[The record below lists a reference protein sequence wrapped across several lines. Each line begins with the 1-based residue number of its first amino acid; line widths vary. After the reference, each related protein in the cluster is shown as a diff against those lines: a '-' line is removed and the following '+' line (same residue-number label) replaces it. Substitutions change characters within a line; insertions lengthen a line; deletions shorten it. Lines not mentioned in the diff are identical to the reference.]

1 MLTQGG
7 GMEINMTKVLIVSLG
22 CSKNLVDSEIMTG
35 ELIKNGFEITGDAES
50 ADVIVVN
57 TCAFID
63 EAKSEAIDTI
73 LEMNTYRD
81 RGHLKKLIVTGCMA
95 ERYKDE
101 ILRELPEVDAIVG
114 VSRFDEIASVIKDE
128 GDTFLGN
135 ENAAYPEQ
143 AKREISTPFYTAY
156 LKIAE
161 GCDNNCTY
169 CAIPKIRGKF
179 RSRKIEDIVSEAKKL
194 AEDGVLELNVI
205 AQDTAYYGTDLYG
218 EPRLAQLLEKLCK
231 IDGIEWIRVLYMYP
245 ERIDEKLLKV
255 FVENKKLA
263 RYFDIPI
270 QHINDEILKKMG
282 RRTCRKEILEKIEL
296 IRKVLPDAV
305 LRTSLIAGFP
315 GETERQ
321 HEELCEFIKEVK
333 FDRLGVF
340 AYSREEGTPAYRLPN
355 QIDEET
361 KILRRDRLMEIQ
373 NGISKELCKRFIG
386 KILPV
391 LAEEMI
397 DGVMCGRSIYD
408 APEVDGNVYFEGG
421 EENMLGEIRNVLI
434 KDADDYD
441 LTGVYAE

>member
-1 MLTQGG
+1 
-7 GMEINMTKVLIVSLG
+7 MTKVLIVSLG

-245 ERIDEKLLKV
+245 ERIDEKFLKV

>member
-1 MLTQGG
+1 
-7 GMEINMTKVLIVSLG
+7 MTKVLIVSLG

-282 RRTCRKEILEKIEL
+282 RKTCRKEILEKIEL

>member
-1 MLTQGG
+1 
-7 GMEINMTKVLIVSLG
+7 MTKVLIVSLG

-81 RGHLKKLIVTGCMA
+81 RGQLKKLIVTGCMA

-218 EPRLAQLLEKLCK
+218 EPRLAQLLEKFCK

>member
-1 MLTQGG
+1 
-7 GMEINMTKVLIVSLG
+7 MTKVLIVSLG

-194 AEDGVLELNVI
+194 AEYGALELNVI

>member
-1 MLTQGG
+1 
-7 GMEINMTKVLIVSLG
+7 MTKVLIVSLG

-218 EPRLAQLLEKLCK
+218 EPCLAQLLEKLCK

-255 FVENKKLA
+255 FVKNKKLA

-340 AYSREEGTPAYRLPN
+340 AYSREEGTPAYRLPD

>member
-1 MLTQGG
+1 
-7 GMEINMTKVLIVSLG
+7 MTKVLIVSLG

>member
-1 MLTQGG
+1 M
-7 GMEINMTKVLIVSLG
+7 
-22 CSKNLVDSEIMTG
+22 
-35 ELIKNGFEITGDAES
+35 
-50 ADVIVVN
+50 
-57 TCAFID
+57 
-63 EAKSEAIDTI
+63 
-73 LEMNTYRD
+73 
-81 RGHLKKLIVTGCMA
+81 
-95 ERYKDE
+95 
-101 ILRELPEVDAIVG
+101 
-114 VSRFDEIASVIKDE
+114 
-128 GDTFLGN
+128 GN
-135 ENAAYPEQ
+135 ENAEYPEQ

-218 EPRLAQLLEKLCK
+218 EPRLAQLLKKLCK

>member
-1 MLTQGG
+1 
-7 GMEINMTKVLIVSLG
+7 
-22 CSKNLVDSEIMTG
+22 
-35 ELIKNGFEITGDAES
+35 
-50 ADVIVVN
+50 
-57 TCAFID
+57 
-63 EAKSEAIDTI
+63 
-73 LEMNTYRD
+73 
-81 RGHLKKLIVTGCMA
+81 
-95 ERYKDE
+95 
-101 ILRELPEVDAIVG
+101 
-114 VSRFDEIASVIKDE
+114 
-128 GDTFLGN
+128 
-135 ENAAYPEQ
+135 
-143 AKREISTPFYTAY
+143 
-156 LKIAE
+156 
-161 GCDNNCTY
+161 
-169 CAIPKIRGKF
+169 
-179 RSRKIEDIVSEAKKL
+179 
-194 AEDGVLELNVI
+194 
-205 AQDTAYYGTDLYG
+205 
-218 EPRLAQLLEKLCK
+218 
-231 IDGIEWIRVLYMYP
+231 MYP

>member
-1 MLTQGG
+1 
-7 GMEINMTKVLIVSLG
+7 MTKVLIVSLG

-355 QIDEET
+355 QIDEEI

>member
-1 MLTQGG
+1 
-7 GMEINMTKVLIVSLG
+7 MTKVLIVSLG

-373 NGISKELCKRFIG
+373 NGVSKELCKRFIG

>member
-1 MLTQGG
+1 
-7 GMEINMTKVLIVSLG
+7 MTKVLIVSLG

-50 ADVIVVN
+50 ADVIAVN

-73 LEMNTYRD
+73 LEMNSYRE
-81 RGHLKKLIVTGCMA
+81 RGRLKKLIVTGCLV

-169 CAIPKIRGKF
+169 CAIPKIRGRF
-179 RSRKIEDIVSEAKKL
+179 RSRKIEDITAEARRL
-194 AEDGVLELNVI
+194 AEDGVIELNVI

-218 EPRLAQLLEKLCK
+218 EPRIAELLDELCT

-245 ERIDEKLLKV
+245 ERIDEKLLNV
-255 FVENKKLA
+255 FLKNKKLA

-282 RRTCRKEILEKIEL
+282 RKTCRSEIVGKIKL
-296 IRKVLPDAV
+296 IRKMLPDAV

-315 GETERQ
+315 GETESQ
-321 HEELCEFIKEVK
+321 HEELCEFIREVK

-340 AYSREEGTPAYRLPN
+340 AYSREEGTPAYKLPG
-355 QIDEET
+355 QLDEEI
-361 KILRRDRLMEIQ
+361 KLLRRDRLMEIQ
-373 NGISKELCKRFIG
+373 NGVSKELCKRFIG
-386 KILPV
+386 KALPV

-397 DGVMCGRSIYD
+397 NGVMCGRSIYD

-421 EENMLGEIRNVLI
+421 TEKMLGEIRNVLI

-441 LTGVYAE
+441 LIGVCIE

>member
-1 MLTQGG
+1 
-7 GMEINMTKVLIVSLG
+7 MTKVLIVSLG

-35 ELIKNGFEITGDAES
+35 ELIKNGFEITSDAES

-355 QIDEET
+355 QIDEKT

>member
-1 MLTQGG
+1 
-7 GMEINMTKVLIVSLG
+7 MTKVLIVSLG

-205 AQDTAYYGTDLYG
+205 AQDTAYYGTDMYG

>member
-1 MLTQGG
+1 
-7 GMEINMTKVLIVSLG
+7 MTKVLIVSLG

-218 EPRLAQLLEKLCK
+218 EPRLAQLLENLCK

>member
-1 MLTQGG
+1 
-7 GMEINMTKVLIVSLG
+7 MTKVLIVSLG

-373 NGISKELCKRFIG
+373 TGITKALCKRFIG

>member
-1 MLTQGG
+1 
-7 GMEINMTKVLIVSLG
+7 MEINMTKVLIVSLG

-282 RRTCRKEILEKIEL
+282 RKTCRKEILEKIEL

-321 HEELCEFIKEVK
+321 HEELCEIIKEVK

>member
-1 MLTQGG
+1 
-7 GMEINMTKVLIVSLG
+7 MTKVLIVSLG

-114 VSRFDEIASVIKDE
+114 VSRFDEIASVIKNE

>member
-1 MLTQGG
+1 
-7 GMEINMTKVLIVSLG
+7 MTKVLIVSLG

-194 AEDGVLELNVI
+194 AEDGVLELNAI

>member
-1 MLTQGG
+1 
-7 GMEINMTKVLIVSLG
+7 MTKVLIVSLG

-282 RRTCRKEILEKIEL
+282 
-296 IRKVLPDAV
+296 
-305 LRTSLIAGFP
+305 
-315 GETERQ
+315 
-321 HEELCEFIKEVK
+321 EEHAAKK
-333 FDRLGVF
+333 F
-340 AYSREEGTPAYRLPN
+340 
-355 QIDEET
+355 
-361 KILRRDRLMEIQ
+361 
-373 NGISKELCKRFIG
+373 SKK
-386 KILPV
+386 
-391 LAEEMI
+391 
-397 DGVMCGRSIYD
+397 
-408 APEVDGNVYFEGG
+408 
-421 EENMLGEIRNVLI
+421 
-434 KDADDYD
+434 
-441 LTGVYAE
+441 

>member
-1 MLTQGG
+1 
-7 GMEINMTKVLIVSLG
+7 MTKVLIVSLG

-81 RGHLKKLIVTGCMA
+81 RGQLKKLIVTGCMA

-321 HEELCEFIKEVK
+321 YEELCEFIKEVK

-355 QIDEET
+355 QIDEKT

>member
-1 MLTQGG
+1 
-7 GMEINMTKVLIVSLG
+7 MTKVLIVSLG

-296 IRKVLPDAV
+296 LRKVLPDAV

>member
-1 MLTQGG
+1 
-7 GMEINMTKVLIVSLG
+7 MTKVLIVSLG

-282 RRTCRKEILEKIEL
+282 RRTCHKEILEKIEL

>member
-1 MLTQGG
+1 
-7 GMEINMTKVLIVSLG
+7 MTKVLIVSLG

-194 AEDGVLELNVI
+194 VKDGVLELNVI

>member
-1 MLTQGG
+1 
-7 GMEINMTKVLIVSLG
+7 MTKVLIVSLG

-81 RGHLKKLIVTGCMA
+81 RGQLKKLIVTGCMA

-128 GDTFLGN
+128 GNTFLGN

>member
-1 MLTQGG
+1 
-7 GMEINMTKVLIVSLG
+7 MTKVLIVSLG

-81 RGHLKKLIVTGCMA
+81 RGQLKKLIVTGCMA

-408 APEVDGNVYFEGG
+408 APEVDGDVYFEGG

>member
-1 MLTQGG
+1 
-7 GMEINMTKVLIVSLG
+7 MTKVLIVSLG

-63 EAKSEAIDTI
+63 EAKFEAIDTI

-81 RGHLKKLIVTGCMA
+81 RGQLKKLIVTGCMA

>member
-1 MLTQGG
+1 
-7 GMEINMTKVLIVSLG
+7 MTKVLIVSLG

-114 VSRFDEIASVIKDE
+114 VSRFDEIASVIKNE

-421 EENMLGEIRNVLI
+421 DENMLGEIRNVLI

>member
-1 MLTQGG
+1 
-7 GMEINMTKVLIVSLG
+7 MTKVLIVSLG

-361 KILRRDRLMEIQ
+361 KFLRRDRLMEIQ

>member
-1 MLTQGG
+1 
-7 GMEINMTKVLIVSLG
+7 MTKVLIVSLG

-128 GDTFLGN
+128 RDMFLGN
-135 ENAAYPEQ
+135 ENAEYPEQ
-143 AKREISTPFYTAY
+143 ARREISTPFYTAY

-179 RSRKIEDIVSEAKKL
+179 RSRKTEDIVSEAKKL

-218 EPRLAQLLEKLCK
+218 EPRLAQLLEKLCQ

-245 ERIDEKLLKV
+245 ERIDEKLLNV
-255 FVENKKLA
+255 FLENKKLA

-282 RRTCRKEILEKIEL
+282 RRTCRKEILGKIEL

-421 EENMLGEIRNVLI
+421 AENMLGEIVNVLI

>member
-1 MLTQGG
+1 
-7 GMEINMTKVLIVSLG
+7 MTKVLIVSLG

-128 GDTFLGN
+128 GGTFLGN

-340 AYSREEGTPAYRLPN
+340 AYSREEGTPAYRLPT

>member
-1 MLTQGG
+1 
-7 GMEINMTKVLIVSLG
+7 MTKVLIVSLG

-81 RGHLKKLIVTGCMA
+81 RGQLKKLIVTGCMA

-231 IDGIEWIRVLYMYP
+231 IDGIKWIRVLYMYP

>member
-1 MLTQGG
+1 
-7 GMEINMTKVLIVSLG
+7 MEINMTKVLIVSLG

-194 AEDGVLELNVI
+194 AEYGALELNVI

>member
-1 MLTQGG
+1 
-7 GMEINMTKVLIVSLG
+7 MTKVLIVSLG

-355 QIDEET
+355 QIDEKT

>member
-1 MLTQGG
+1 
-7 GMEINMTKVLIVSLG
+7 MTKVLIVSLG

-194 AEDGVLELNVI
+194 EEDGVLELNVI

-231 IDGIEWIRVLYMYP
+231 IDGIEWIRVLYVYP

>member
-1 MLTQGG
+1 
-7 GMEINMTKVLIVSLG
+7 MTKVLIVSLG

-245 ERIDEKLLKV
+245 ERIYEKLLKV

>member
-1 MLTQGG
+1 
-7 GMEINMTKVLIVSLG
+7 MTKVLIVSLG

-128 GDTFLGN
+128 CDMFLGN
-135 ENAAYPEQ
+135 ENAEYPEQ
-143 AKREISTPFYTAY
+143 ARREISTPFYTAY

-218 EPRLAQLLEKLCK
+218 EARLAQLLEKLCK

-340 AYSREEGTPAYRLPN
+340 AYSREEGTPAYRLPD

>member
-1 MLTQGG
+1 
-7 GMEINMTKVLIVSLG
+7 MTKVLIVSLG

-135 ENAAYPEQ
+135 EHAAYPEQ

>member
-1 MLTQGG
+1 
-7 GMEINMTKVLIVSLG
+7 MEINMTKVLIVSLG

>member
-1 MLTQGG
+1 
-7 GMEINMTKVLIVSLG
+7 MTKVLIVSLG

-81 RGHLKKLIVTGCMA
+81 RGNLKKLIVTGCMA

>member
-1 MLTQGG
+1 
-7 GMEINMTKVLIVSLG
+7 MTKVLIVSLG

-434 KDADDYD
+434 KDGDDYD